1 MTINQSIDAHLETTP
16 LDDAQKNRAKE
27 LILKYWNVIGEE
39 LVQMVDKA
47 HSRPKTTQNNYGAYM
62 SLLDS
67 LTKGCKI
74 DSPMSAVLLK
84 LAGCDPL
91 GLASAYKLS
100 QGDYRQELY
109 SKSVNNLKRKS
120 R

>member
-62 SLLDS
+62 SILAF
-67 LTKGCKI
+67 LTKDCKI

-84 LAGCDPL
+84 LAGCDTL

-100 QGDYRQELY
+100 HGG
-109 SKSVNNLKRKS
+109 
-120 R
+120 